1 MANHKSAIKRIRS
14 NSKKRLLNRY
24 QHKTARN
31 SIRDFKEI
39 NKKKE
44 ALKSFPSIV
53 SLIDKLSKK
62 NITDSVIDSL
72 IGILNSCEYA
82 RYTPSSSKEMKV
94 DYDKAVDVISNIE
107 KS

>member
-1 MANHKSAIKRIRS
+1 MANHKSAIKRVRS

-24 QHKTARN
+24 QHKTVRN

-44 ALKSFPSIV
+44 ALKSFPTIV

-62 NITDSVIDSL
+62 NIIHSHIFGAINFHEFNHFSS
-72 IGILNSCEYA
+72 IIRLNTFLDCW
-82 RYTPSSSKEMKV
+82 K
-94 DYDKAVDVISNIE
+94 
-107 KS
+107 

>member
-1 MANHKSAIKRIRS
+1 MANHKSTIKRVRS

-39 NKKKE
+39 SKKKE
-44 ALKSFPSIV
+44 ALKYFPKLV

-62 NITDSVIDSL
+62 NIIHSNKAANLKLKLATHL
-72 IGILNSCEYA
+72 ATL
-82 RYTPSSSKEMKV
+82 KV
-94 DYDKAVDVISNIE
+94 V
-107 KS
+107 